1 MSNGFWSG
9 PIFRFLVVFQFLHF
23 LKENSMKRSMYAV
36 FALSVFISSCV
47 SKTKLEAA
55 NQQIANLNSR
65 VDSLIKLNQDCQQS
79 VSQLKTENASYS
91 SEAEE
96 CRKAREAYKV
106 RVDAFNQTLKE
117 NGSSMEQIRAKIAA
131 SLETFKD
138 AGIATKYKNGL
149 VYISMQDKLMF
160 PSGSVKLNDLGRQAL
175 SVIADALAEY
185 KHLVV
190 YVVGNTDSV
199 MVVKGYKDNW
209 SLSTERANTIVRVLR
224 DQYGADPYR
233 IVSAGRGKYDPMA
246 DNATE
251 QGRALNRRIDIVL
264 NPDLS
269 RLWGIMVKENDK

>member
-1 MSNGFWSG
+1 MVL
-9 PIFRFLVVFQFLHF
+9 IYCFLLG
-23 LKENSMKRSMYAV
+23 
-36 FALSVFISSCV
+36 SCV
-47 SKTKLEAA
+47 SKKKLEAA
-55 NQQIANLNSR
+55 NQQITSLNSR
-65 VDSLIKLNQDCQQS
+65 VDSLVKLNQDCRQS
-79 VSQLKTENASYS
+79 VSQLTAENTRYS

-96 CRKAREAYKV
+96 CRKAREDYKA
-106 RVDAFNQTLKE
+106 RADAFNQTLKE
-117 NGSSMEQIRAKIAA
+117 NGESMEQIRTKVAA
-131 SLETFKD
+131 SLETFKES
-138 AGIATKYKNGL
+138 GITTRYKNGL

-185 KHLVV
+185 KHLMV

-199 MVVKGYKDNW
+199 KVAKGFKDNW

-233 IVSAGRGKYDPMA
+233 IVSAGRGKYDPVA

-269 RLWGIMVKENDK
+269 RLWGIMVKDSGK